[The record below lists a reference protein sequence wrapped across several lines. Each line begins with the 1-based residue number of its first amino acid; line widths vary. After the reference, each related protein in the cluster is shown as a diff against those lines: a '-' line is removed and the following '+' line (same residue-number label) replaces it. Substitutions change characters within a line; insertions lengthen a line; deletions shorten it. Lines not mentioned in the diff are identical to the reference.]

1 MNVRE
6 WALPVYTI
14 LMQLATGAM
23 LVLWILRW
31 LASSKF
37 SQSEMDRI
45 IRNPILVILITII
58 VAMGGSHFH
67 LSKPFYSF
75 YAVRNFHT
83 SWLSREIV
91 FTLIFFLTLFLLWTL
106 SRYMKDYRKLIT
118 ALGWVAIS
126 FGFITVYSMARIYM
140 LPTQVA
146 WNSSSVII
154 SFFATSCLLG
164 TMAIACLLVLD
175 LKFVEIQKADDIEIR
190 VQVIKYSM
198 VWLALTAVIAV
209 LISLAITV
217 YQLYL
222 LDAGDIIAQTSLN
235 LLFELYTPLLV
246 LRLISLI
253 IAPCWLCYAVYRTH
267 KAGLTPQGLTV
278 PVYMS
283 CLLILIGEI
292 IGRFLF
298 YATHIRVG
306 I

>member
-14 LMQLATGAM
+14 LMQLATGA
-23 LVLWILRW
+23 LLALWILRW

-45 IRNPILVILITII
+45 IRNPILVILFTII

-91 FTLIFFLTLFLLWTL
+91 FTLIFFLTLVLLWTL

-118 ALGWVAIS
+118 ALGWAAIS
-126 FGFITVYSMARIYM
+126 LGFVMVYSMARIYM

-146 WNSSSVII
+146 WNSSSVIV

-164 TMAIACLLVLD
+164 TMTIACLLVLD
-175 LKFVEIQKADDIEIR
+175 LKFVEIQKADDVEIR

-198 VWLALTAVIAV
+198 FWLALTAVIAAV
-209 LISLAITV
+209 ISMAVTV
-217 YQLYL
+217 YQLYML
-222 LDAGDIIAQTSLN
+222 GIGDAIAQTSLK
-235 LLFELYTPLLV
+235 LLFEFYTPLLV

-253 IAPCWLCYAVYRTH
+253 IAPCWMCYAVFRMQ
-267 KAGLTPQGLTV
+267 KAGSSPRGLTI
-278 PVYMS
+278 PIYMS

-298 YATHIRVG
+298 YATHIRIG